1 MYIIYTNI
9 MDINAVG
16 KEPAE
21 RERMKMHL
29 GEGMIE
35 SFVTEEGRRDRI
47 QGTDGKIRLVGSWEM

>member
-1 MYIIYTNI
+1 